1 MQWLHHLP
9 EGVNLSTKLSD
20 EALELWR
27 CTWVRQVTL
36 GGMTSIHFSDVLH
49 GRLLGDVSACSALA
63 RMSGVGTGF
72 PAYLAAPI
80 QAVTASCTWRTASSI
95 ELPTALHPAN
105 YGTIATKQLSSAKP
119 TSYGFLSGSAEA
131 LKLAAAAKQVQ
142 IDLKDGRIL
151 DARVLQVNPIGSP

>member
-72 PAYLAAPI
+72 PAFLAAPI
-80 QAVTASCTWRTASSI
+80 QAVIAFCTFTASSI
-95 ELPTALHPAN
+95 ELPTALHPAAW
-105 YGTIATKQLSSAKP
+105 GIIATKKLSSAKP
-119 TSYGFLSGSAEA
+119 TSMAS
-131 LKLAAAAKQVQ
+131 
-142 IDLKDGRIL
+142 
-151 DARVLQVNPIGSP
+151 